1 MRRCTR
7 PYSMGELYRKNT
19 GCQPFLTKI
28 ILPALLRQCR
38 TTSEIHLFRIA
49 WRRVAKFCQVS
60 HRLVVVIQRHIN
72 AVFPNPIPHLR
83 LAGLAPCQQLHSPTP
98 GMHQLKG
105 MMKTLFFLPPLAIAG
120 QQNCHARR
128 RGGHN
133 IHQHP
138 QLQLNVRNLLLLAAV
153 PPIKQFLYFH
163 PMLPQ

>member
-38 TTSEIHLFRIA
+38 TTSEIHLFRPALWRIA
-49 WRRVAKFCQVS
+49 GCFQGS

-72 AVFPNPIPHLR
+72 AVFPRPIPHLR
-83 LAGLAPCQQLHSPTP
+83 LAGLAPCQQFHPPTP

-105 MMKTLFFLPPLAIAG
+105 VMKTPFFLPPLAIAG
-120 QQNCHARR
+120 QQDRNAWWL
-128 RGGHN
+128 GHKVR
-133 IHQHP
+133 HHP
-138 QLQLNVRNLLLLAAV
+138 QLQLNVRNLLLLAAI
-153 PPIKQFLYFH
+153 PPIKQFLHFH